1 MIAASVSGELGR
13 WKARRPVAI
22 SQRIAPSE
30 NWSDRKSTGCA
41 SACSGD
47 M

>member
-1 MIAASVSGELGR
+1 MMAASVCGADPR

-22 SQRIAPSE
+22 SYRIAPNE
-30 NWSDRKSTGCA
+30 NWSDRKSTDLPT
-41 SACSGD
+41 ACSGD